1 MLHNVFMDGHTILS
15 VGAACCLAESGH
27 NLISGIKGHNYNVKK
42 IIDNRNNWILNA
54 LPPV

>member
-1 MLHNVFMDGHTILS
+1 LHNVFMDGHTILS